1 MLLGGVRCP
10 SAARGRQRGST
21 PTGTPQYGTYY
32 GALLQIAREGSPG
45 GTIVFVWRRVDGEWR
60 LVAYRSVE

>member
-1 MLLGGVRCP
+1 MCCP
-10 SAARGRQRGST
+10 SAKPRAKKV

-32 GALLQIAREGSPG
+32 GALLQIVSEGSPG